1 MCTGL
6 DARGLRECEWKP
18 GGRCRARRGR
28 KDAVAKATAALEQL
42 KVLAERN
49 GTLELDDVKTV
60 LAQVTG
66 NGLLAPFQTI
76 DVVSPS
82 RSIKP
87 RTPGQARYV
96 DAIQQFD
103 VVFAIGPAGTGK
115 TYLAVATAVQALKR
129 RSIRKLVLVRPDQ
142 HIAWAGDTADDA
154 SAVIDCARGA
164 A

>member
-1 MCTGL
+1 MSEATVPLGEPRL
-6 DARGLRECEWKP
+6 ALTLFGARDQHLRAMREVL
-18 GGRCRARRGR
+18 GVAISHRANEIRVMGEE
-28 KDAVAKATAALEQL
+28 DAVVKATAVLEQL

-82 RSIKP
+82 RAIKP

-115 TYLAVATAVQALKR
+115 TYLAVAT
-129 RSIRKLVLVRPDQ
+129 
-142 HIAWAGDTADDA
+142 
-154 SAVIDCARGA
+154 
-164 A
+164 